1 MPSRAMRLTA
11 MLLVLLILVPQVA
24 SAGIQI
30 KMVRAYE
37 VSKWEYFKVG
47 IKNNEASQKLTV
59 KVRAYDAVGYEKYRV
74 LDPGVLL
81 YKEDDSVY
89 LGVPAFSQTASD
101 WWGAGAYR
109 EVLLRWVISPCTCK
123 RFKEYPIVVIVEVF
137 RGSDGT
143 RVESTEFVMWS
154 EYFYGTRS

>member
-1 MPSRAMRLTA
+1 MRFIA
-11 MLLVLLILVPQVA
+11 MLLVLLIIVPQVS

-37 VSKWEYFKVG
+37 VSMWEYFKVG

-59 KVRAYDAVGYEKYRV
+59 KIRAYDAVGYEKYRI
-74 LDPGVLL
+74 LDPEMLL
-81 YKEDDSVY
+81 YKEDGSVHY
-89 LGVPAFSQTASD
+89 GAPVFSQTASD

-123 RFKEYPIVVIVEVF
+123 RLMEYPVVVVVEVF
-137 RGSDGT
+137 RASDGT
-143 RVESTEFVMWS
+143 RVDATEFVMWS
-154 EYFYGTRS
+154 EYFYGKRS